1 MSRGRRCAAT
11 FDFHTGFDYH
21 AGSHLAAVE
30 WDPHDESSLCTCA
43 GGAVEAVS
51 LWDLS
56 VEDDGQDAGAPDVPP
71 QLLFVHQGMDD
82 PKEAKYHPQIPG
94 LVMTT
99 AADGFSVFMP
109 NI

>member
-1 MSRGRRCAAT
+1 M
-11 FDFHTGFDYH
+11 
-21 AGSHLAAVE
+21 
-30 WDPHDESSLCTCA
+30 
-43 GGAVEAVS
+43 S

-71 QLLFVHQGMDD
+71 HLLFVHQGMAA

>member
-1 MSRGRRCAAT
+1 MRAGLTREGWQLLRKYAIAAT
-11 FDFHTGFDYH
+11 VKECITGTLSYN
-21 AGSHLAAVE
+21 GQR
-30 WDPHDESSLCTCA
+30 CTA
-43 GGAVEAVS
+43 
-51 LWDLS
+51 LK
-56 VEDDGQDAGAPDVPP
+56 
-71 QLLFVHQGMDD
+71 LLFVHQGMDD

>member
-1 MSRGRRCAAT
+1 M
-11 FDFHTGFDYH
+11 
-21 AGSHLAAVE
+21 
-30 WDPHDESSLCTCA
+30 
-43 GGAVEAVS
+43 S

-71 QLLFVHQGMDD
+71 QLLVVHQGLDN

>member
-1 MSRGRRCAAT
+1 M
-11 FDFHTGFDYH
+11 
-21 AGSHLAAVE
+21 
-30 WDPHDESSLCTCA
+30 
-43 GGAVEAVS
+43 S

-99 AADGFSVFMP
+99 AADGGGDDEMP
-109 NI
+109 NSAGAAPN

>member
-1 MSRGRRCAAT
+1 MHCLKFPDSILRCCHFLIWGESDSSRPGAGCRSEIRRASR
-11 FDFHTGFDYH
+11 
-21 AGSHLAAVE
+21 AGAQN
-30 WDPHDESSLCTCA
+30 
-43 GGAVEAVS
+43 
-51 LWDLS
+51 
-56 VEDDGQDAGAPDVPP
+56 GQDAGAPDVPP

>member
-1 MSRGRRCAAT
+1 MPNDATGRACN
-11 FDFHTGFDYH
+11 
-21 AGSHLAAVE
+21 L
-30 WDPHDESSLCTCA
+30 
-43 GGAVEAVS
+43 
-51 LWDLS
+51 
-56 VEDDGQDAGAPDVPP
+56 PP